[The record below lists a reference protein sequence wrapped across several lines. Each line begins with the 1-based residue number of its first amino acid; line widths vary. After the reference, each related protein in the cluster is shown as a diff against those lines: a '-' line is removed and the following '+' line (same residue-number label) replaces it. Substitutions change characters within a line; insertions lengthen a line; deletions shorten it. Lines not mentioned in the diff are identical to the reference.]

1 MKSDQFSQNRSQP
14 DYYITRLPEE
24 EKLSFSENQM
34 KILHKLLNAAIPK
47 PSPKIIDLRFT
58 VDLLFDK
65 FYVVLFIGK
74 ERRRDI
80 RSRNFLSGN
89 RVLNFSAA
97 VFLLMAINLTFSVTI
112 FMLMYLVKSIVGV
125 NLIEGSLKDVVMRF
139 LP

>member
-89 RVLNFSAA
+89 RVLNFLAA